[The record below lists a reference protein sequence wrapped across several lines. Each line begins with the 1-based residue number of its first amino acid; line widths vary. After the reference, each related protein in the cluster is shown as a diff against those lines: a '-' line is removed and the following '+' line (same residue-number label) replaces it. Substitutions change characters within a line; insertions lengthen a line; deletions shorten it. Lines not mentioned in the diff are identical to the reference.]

1 MYAIVECGGRQYR
14 AEEGHTFSVEKLSHE
29 VGDQITLNNVFLL
42 SNGEGVQVG
51 QPTVDGVSVLATVT
65 EQYRGKKIFVWKY
78 KPKKRYRRRRGHR
91 QSYTRLRIDSILT
104 GGQTAPA
111 TAEVVAFKLTKIE
124 GIGPK
129 ISSTLNAAGIGS
141 FEVLAATSA
150 GKLSQIVAAAGI
162 SAVTKTWPQQAAL
175 AAAGKWDE
183 LQDLQDRLDGG
194 REVA

>member
-29 VGDQITLNNVFLL
+29 VGDQITLNNVYLL
-42 SNGEGVQVG
+42 SNGAGVQVG
-51 QPTVDGVSVLATVT
+51 QPTVEGVSVLATVT

-104 GGQTAPA
+104 GGESAS
-111 TAEVVAFKLTKIE
+111 AEVVADNLAKIE

-129 ISSTLNAAGIGS
+129 IARTLNDAGINSFEQLAAASAENLRNILKAAG
-141 FEVLAATSA
+141 LSA
-150 GKLSQIVAAAGI
+150 VPTTWSRQAEMAAAGD
-162 SAVTKTWPQQAAL
+162 WDAL
-175 AAAGKWDE
+175 NAWQDE
-183 LQDLQDRLDGG
+183 LDGG
-194 REVA
+194 REV